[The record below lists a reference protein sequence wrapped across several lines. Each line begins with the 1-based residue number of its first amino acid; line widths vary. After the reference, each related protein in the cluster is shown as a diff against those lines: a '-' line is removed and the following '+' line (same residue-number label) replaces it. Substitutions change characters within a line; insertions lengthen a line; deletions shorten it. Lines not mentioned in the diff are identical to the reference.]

1 MTIHELRC
9 FGLRAGEGNA
19 ALVVE
24 DDHGD
29 AAARQAFATAQGRS
43 ASVFIDRTAGAGAAS
58 MASTASIA
66 GVAGAATAAG
76 ADDGAAPAITLDYF
90 YPHMRSPLCLHATL
104 AAAAV
109 LFARQDT
116 DAPIAV
122 ATAMHAQPLELSRAD
137 GMIYVRLSRQPT
149 PPVDVDDALAQ
160 RLLGAAGVPG
170 GAHVASVGS
179 PKLLIEV
186 ADRATLAALAPDL
199 DAIVA
204 WGRAQGV
211 NGCYAWCHLPDG
223 DYEGRNFNHLPGATE
238 DSATGVAAGALTAML
253 GHGLRLLQGSASGQP
268 CLMVTRIDGDAILV
282 GGRAQQTVQAGA

>member
-9 FGLRAGEGNA
+9 FGLHAGEGNA

-43 ASVFIDRTAGAGAAS
+43 ASVFIDRTDGAKGSAGAEDRDGARGGGGAAE
-58 MASTASIA
+58 
-66 GVAGAATAAG
+66 GAAM
-76 ADDGAAPAITLDYF
+76 PAITLDYF

-122 ATAMHAQPLELSRAD
+122 ATAMHAQPLELSRAE
-137 GMIYVRLSRQPT
+137 GMIYVRLSRRPT

-170 GAHVASVGS
+170 GARVASVGS

-199 DAIVA
+199 DTIVA

-223 DYEGRNFNHLPGATE
+223 SYAGRNFNHLPGATE

-282 GGRAQQTVQAGA
+282 GGRAQQATRTGA